1 MNRIREMWK
10 FVELVAV
17 VDRFYPPADLVRRGS
32 WKKAGYYYNLI
43 CSKGRGPNRRE
54 LQIAVVGIL
63 MYIFST
69 AKITFL
75 EVQLMFKLSFGV
87 LDLFHSVRGFLSA
100 LSLHSFF
107 PFHGFSNC
115 CSGAAC
121 FCLRVLVNIF

>member
-1 MNRIREMWK
+1 MDRIGEMWK

-17 VDRFYPPADLVRRGS
+17 VDSLHPPADLVRRGS
-32 WKKAGYYYNLI
+32 WKKADYYYNFV

-75 EVQLMFKLSFGV
+75 E
-87 LDLFHSVRGFLSA
+87 A
-100 LSLHSFF
+100 
-107 PFHGFSNC
+107 
-115 CSGAAC
+115 
-121 FCLRVLVNIF
+121 